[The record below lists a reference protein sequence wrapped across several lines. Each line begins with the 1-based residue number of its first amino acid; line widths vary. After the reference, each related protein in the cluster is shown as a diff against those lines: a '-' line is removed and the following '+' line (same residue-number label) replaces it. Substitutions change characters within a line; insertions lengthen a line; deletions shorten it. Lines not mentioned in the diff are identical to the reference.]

1 MQSTFKNF
9 VLLTAFFVMATAAM
23 PKVKNRITGN
33 YHIVKGTINGIP
45 ANKMLMDRTMSFNK
59 DKTFTGKI
67 TIPSGEMPYNQG
79 LYFIGNDSMLIMHQS
94 TLKWE
99 LNNIAFVY
107 KYKITG
113 DTLNIKGFYTTGVIG
128 NPNMLQKFFIDES
141 WKRIGKK

>member
-1 MQSTFKNF
+1 MKSTFKNL

-23 PKVKNRITGN
+23 PKVKNRVTGN
-33 YHIVKGTINGIP
+33 YQLVKGTINGIP

-59 DKTFTGKI
+59 DKTFIGKI
-67 TIPSGEMPYNQG
+67 TVPGGERPYNQG

-99 LNNIAFVY
+99 LNSIAFVY

-128 NPNMLQKFFIDES
+128 NPSMLQKFFIDES
-141 WKRIGKK
+141 WKKIGRK